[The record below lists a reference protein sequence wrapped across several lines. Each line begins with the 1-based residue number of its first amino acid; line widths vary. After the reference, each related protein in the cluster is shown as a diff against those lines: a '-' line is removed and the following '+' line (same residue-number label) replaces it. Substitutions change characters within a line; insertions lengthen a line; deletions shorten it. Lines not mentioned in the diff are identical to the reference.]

1 MKDYSIS
8 HFGIYYSLS
17 FVVFAFKKTEMIIQ
31 LKFLIALF
39 FSFLLVL
46 IIEINQTNYRYYCY
60 EYWNCYCSHN
70 QTSFSS
76 FSFLTNKS
84 PTPNVAAEAKI
95 TQATINGF
103 FISQN
108 VDDNKSAVTIYLAI
122 SISHFPNSFLM
133 LQSYTY
139 FWLLGYFLLWKEC
152 QHLLHPIAHASPE
165 EALRCFLL

>member
-60 EYWNCYCSHN
+60 EY
-70 QTSFSS
+70 
-76 FSFLTNKS
+76 
-84 PTPNVAAEAKI
+84 
-95 TQATINGF
+95 
-103 FISQN
+103 
-108 VDDNKSAVTIYLAI
+108 
-122 SISHFPNSFLM
+122 
-133 LQSYTY
+133 
-139 FWLLGYFLLWKEC
+139 
-152 QHLLHPIAHASPE
+152 
-165 EALRCFLL
+165 